1 MSKIIKLTYLED
13 ISGGDTKFIKEMLE
27 LYLSTTAT
35 EVLKLNELFEKK
47 DIIAIGQLAHKLKAP
62 IQMLG
67 ITDLFN
73 TVKGIE
79 ESCKTGLNLEFL
91 HKNIQ
96 TAINLT
102 DESAQEVKSVIA
114 NF

>member
-35 EVLKLNELFEKK
+35 EVSELNELFDKK
-47 DIIAIGQLAHKLKAP
+47 DIISIGQLAHKLKAP

-67 ITDLFN
+67 ITELYN
-73 TVKGIE
+73 IIKGIE
-79 ESCKTGLNLEFL
+79 ESCKTGIHLEFL

-96 TAINLT
+96 TAIALT
-102 DESAQEVKSVIA
+102 LESAQEVRSIL
-114 NF
+114 NSY